1 MESPDGT
8 KTQGVAAGL
17 RLHLKYQFKTKKK
30 KTQEEIIQNFL
41 NGSV

>member
-30 KTQEEIIQNFL
+30 HKKRLYKI
-41 NGSV
+41 S